1 MPPKKKLCRNFQ
13 SGRCQYGEQ
22 CKFRHVAQQQ
32 QQQKPNPVG
41 FGVQGNDFGSKQN
54 HFKPFENK
62 WTRNGGSQVSQQP
75 DNQPL
80 TANHKCTD
88 PESCK
93 QQVVE
98 DFEHERPLW
107 KLTCYGGHNKMP
119 LTMEVDAFSASTSAA
134 AASPIGQPP
143 PLPLQPLLTPQSVNS
158 EPYVVLR
165 NEISLST
172 TQRLSPKTDEYFPL
186 DVCDIAD
193 LISTPA
199 ATTMPVPELE
209 RTVEGGLFRVNCRFK
224 SPMIQLHKETLDFC
238 DFLSPTREEQAS
250 RNAAVE
256 CVFDVIRYIWPK
268 CKVEVFGSF
277 KKGFYCP
284 TSVIDVV
291 ILGSDFITVQI
302 GLQAFTG
309 ALSQRGIAKQIEAI
323 AKLPVPIVKFIEKRS
338 GVSFHISFDVQN
350 GPKAAEF
357 IKDAISKWPPLQPL
371 YLILKIFL
379 QQRELNEVYTGG
391 IGSYA
396 LLVMLIAMMQSV
408 REQQVSPEHN
418 LGVLLVKFFDIY
430 GCKFNTFDIG
440 LSCDGAGTF
449 FLKSNKG
456 FLVEESPFLIAIEEP
471 QPQALENEMG
481 NKSFSFFQVRSAFAM
496 ALSTLT
502 NAKIILG
509 LGPDKSI
516 MGTIISP
523 DPILL
528 ERKGK
533 VNGEMRFNHL
543 LPAAGE
549 PMLPHYG
556 DQQEIY
562 HSWRLDNEVDE
573 PLPIRNGVV
582 EVDNTTRSSGKKRK
596 AFEEEKLVKV
606 KEEMLE
612 TLSR

>member
-13 SGRCQYGEQ
+13 SGSCQYGER

-80 TANHKCTD
+80 TANHK
-88 PESCK
+88 
-93 QQVVE
+93 
-98 DFEHERPLW
+98 
-107 KLTCYGGHNKMP
+107 P

-134 AASPIGQPP
+134 AAPPIGQPP
-143 PLPLQPLLTPQSVNS
+143 PPPLQPLLTPQSANS

-172 TQRLSPKTDEYFPL
+172 IQRLSPKTDEYFPL
-186 DVCDIAD
+186 DVSDIAD
-193 LISTPA
+193 LILTPA
-199 ATTMPVPELE
+199 TKTMPVPEPE

-238 DFLSPTREEQAS
+238 DFLSPTAEEQAS

-302 GLQAFTG
+302 GFQAFTG
-309 ALSQRGIAKQIEAI
+309 ALSQRGIAKQIEAT

-408 REQQVSPEHN
+408 REQQASPEHN
-418 LGVLLVKFFDIY
+418 LGVLLVKFFEIY

-481 NKSFSFFQVRSAFAM
+481 NKSFSFFQ
-496 ALSTLT
+496 
-502 NAKIILG
+502 
-509 LGPDKSI
+509 
-516 MGTIISP
+516 
-523 DPILL
+523 
-528 ERKGK
+528 
-533 VNGEMRFNHL
+533 
-543 LPAAGE
+543 
-549 PMLPHYG
+549 
-556 DQQEIY
+556 
-562 HSWRLDNEVDE
+562 
-573 PLPIRNGVV
+573 
-582 EVDNTTRSSGKKRK
+582 
-596 AFEEEKLVKV
+596 
-606 KEEMLE
+606 
-612 TLSR
+612 